1 MWEIYLDFNTGSAIT
16 FPLDRGPEPE
26 GTFAVHQE
34 GLTTEWR
41 SAGIISPPVGKECNG
56 RFLLRVITGNKK
68 KKKIYHSKIAVN
80 LLTLNRLQ
88 SVVVFPSR

>member
-34 GLTTEWR
+34 GLTTERR

-56 RFLLRVITGNKK
+56 RLLLKAITRLRKREMW
-68 KKKIYHSKIAVN
+68 HSQI
-80 LLTLNRLQ
+80 
-88 SVVVFPSR
+88 VVG

>member
-34 GLTTEWR
+34 GLTTERR
-41 SAGIISPPVGKECNG
+41 SAEILSPPVGKECNE
-56 RFLLRVITGNKK
+56 RFLFNAVTKLRKR
-68 KKKIYHSKIAVN
+68 KI
-80 LLTLNRLQ
+80 
-88 SVVVFPSR
+88 